1 MPKIIPRK
9 RHILRKSQI
18 QELYS
23 RLSDEIGPSA
33 ELFRDERLE
42 IVETSGDVVIYLVGK
57 KPLLLEYKGTLF
69 PSLRGALERSF
80 PERRV
85 TVDTGAVSYVING
98 ADVMRPGVVAVT
110 DDVQEGAPVQ
120 IVEERHGKPIALG
133 IALMGAP
140 QMREKA
146 TGKVVKTFHYVGDE
160 IWNIEF

>member
-1 MPKIIPRK
+1 
-9 RHILRKSQI
+9 
-18 QELYS
+18 
-23 RLSDEIGPSA
+23 
-33 ELFRDERLE
+33 
-42 IVETSGDVVIYLVGK
+42 
-57 KPLLLEYKGTLF
+57 
-69 PSLRGALERSF
+69 
-80 PERRV
+80 V

-140 QMREKA
+140 QMREKT
-146 TGKVVKTFHYVGDE
+146 TGKVVKTFHFVGDE

>member
-18 QELYS
+18 QDLYS
-23 RLSDEIGPSA
+23 RLAAEIGPSA

-57 KPLLLEYKGTLF
+57 QPLLLEYKGTLF
-69 PSLRGALERSF
+69 PSLKGALERSF

-85 TVDTGAVSYVING
+85 TVDTGAVSYVVNG
-98 ADVMRPGVVAVT
+98 ADVMRPGIVAIT
-110 DDVQEGAPVQ
+110 DDVREGAPVQ

-133 IALMGAP
+133 IALMDA
-140 QMREKA
+140 QAMREKT